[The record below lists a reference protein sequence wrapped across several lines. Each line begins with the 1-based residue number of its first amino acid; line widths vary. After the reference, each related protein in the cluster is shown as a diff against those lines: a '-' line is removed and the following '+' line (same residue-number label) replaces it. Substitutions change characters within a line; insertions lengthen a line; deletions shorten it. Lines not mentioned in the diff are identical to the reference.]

1 MLLEVAVAT
10 CLVLLLWTVQR
21 KCKSQSGIQVVAEE
35 TSGNGDRAEL
45 VGCNSRCS
53 MQSRRFPVQVKDHG
67 ATAILVV

>member
-35 TSGNGDRAEL
+35 TGNGERAEL
-45 VGCNSRCS
+45 VGCNSRGS
-53 MQSRRFPVQVKDHG
+53 MQRRRIPVQVKDHG
-67 ATAILVV
+67 ATAILVA